1 MSKPR
6 SLRQLIELGIEGSR
20 GVRRKST
27 RNKKSFV
34 MRSEDCIRI
43 CERIDMNTQ
52 ELDYI
57 TIKGFKSIASLEK
70 TVLGPINLIIGPN
83 GSGKSNFIGVF
94 SFLNAIREGRLN
106 DYVRKSG
113 GAEQLLHFGSKITE
127 EIVFFI
133 SFRQEVNQYELT
145 LKPTT
150 DDSLYPADEWGY
162 YWDKERVSSHPIS
175 QQIRSREN
183 GQEAGISDTHAKRIT
198 DWVRN
203 RLGRWRLYHVHDT
216 SAVSPMRKTAK
227 LNDNAFLR
235 PDGANLPAFLY
246 LLLKKYPNAYRMIRR
261 TIQQVAPFFDDFQLN
276 PDPLNEEV
284 IRLAWKHKNSDQYFS
299 VSSLSDGTLR
309 FIVLATLFLQPEEF
323 QPSVI
328 LVDEPELGL
337 HPHAITLL
345 ASLVKQTSR
354 QTQVFLSTQSSL
366 LLDHFNAEDVLVAD
380 RIGGGTQLTRLD
392 SKKLALW
399 LEDYSLGQ
407 LWEKNEL
414 GGRPGRE

>member
-1 MSKPR
+1 M
-6 SLRQLIELGIEGSR
+6 E
-20 GVRRKST
+20 
-27 RNKKSFV
+27 N
-34 MRSEDCIRI
+34 
-43 CERIDMNTQ
+43 ERDMNMPRAA

-70 TVLGPINLIIGPN
+70 TALGPINLIIGPN

-133 SFRQEVNQYELT
+133 SFRQEANQYKLT

-150 DDSLYPADEWGY
+150 DDSLYPADEWVY
-162 YWDKERVSSHPIS
+162 YWDKAEGFPHPLP
-175 QQIRSREN
+175 QQINSREN
-183 GQEAGISDTHAKRIT
+183 GQEAGISDSHAKKST

-216 SAVSPMRKTAK
+216 SVVSPMRKTAK

-246 LLLKKYPNAYRMIRR
+246 LLLKKYPDIYRMIRR

-276 PDPLNEEV
+276 PDPLNEET
-284 IRLAWKHKNSDQYFS
+284 IRLAWKHKNSDQYFG

-309 FIVLATLFLQPEEF
+309 FIVLATLLLQPRELL
-323 QPSVI
+323 PSVV

-345 ASLVKQTSR
+345 ASLVKQASR
-354 QTQVFLSTQSSL
+354 QTQVILSTQSSL
-366 LLDHFNAEDVLVAD
+366 LLDHFNPEDVLVAD
-380 RIGGGTQLTRLD
+380 RVGGGTQLTRLD
-392 SKKLALW
+392 SKKLASW